1 MQGAAAAI
9 EVLDRALQRL
19 MDHRHASRSLQ
30 HVIRSAC
37 VQRANFR
44 ILAMLDPK
52 HADARSDGSWHPSSA
67 LHPRVLQYDAALIHY
82 FSRRTCPDYFFVLG
96 ISCYFRNIHAE
107 ATALLAHALYAEPQR
122 RWVFA
127 SGMSLGC
134 VHISRFQ
141 FKRNFKM
148 CYTMVELCNVTL
160 ATVYDGIF

>member
-9 EVLDRALQRL
+9 DVLDRVLQRA
-19 MDHRHASRSLQ
+19 MDHRHASRPLQ
-30 HVIRSAC
+30 QLIRTAC

-52 HADARSDGSWHPSSA
+52 QADSRSDGSWHPSSP

-107 ATALLAHALYAEPQR
+107 ATALLAHALYADPQR
-122 RWVFA
+122 RWVVA
-127 SGMSLGC
+127 SGMSLAQ
-134 VHISRFQ
+134 R
-141 FKRNFKM
+141 M
-148 CYTMVELCNVTL
+148 LTL
-160 ATVYDGIF
+160 ARGQERALQGRWELLEWANGA

>member
-19 MDHRHASRSLQ
+19 MDHRHVSRSLQ

-52 HADARSDGSWHPSSA
+52 PADIRSDGSWHPSSA

-96 ISCYFRNIHAE
+96 VSCYFRNIHAE
-107 ATALLAHALYAEPQR
+107 ATALLAQALHAAPQR

-127 SGMSLGC
+127 SGMSLAQ
-134 VHISRFQ
+134 R
-141 FKRNFKM
+141 M
-148 CYTMVELCNVTL
+148 LTL
-160 ATVYDGIF
+160 ARGQEHALQGRWQLLEWANGA